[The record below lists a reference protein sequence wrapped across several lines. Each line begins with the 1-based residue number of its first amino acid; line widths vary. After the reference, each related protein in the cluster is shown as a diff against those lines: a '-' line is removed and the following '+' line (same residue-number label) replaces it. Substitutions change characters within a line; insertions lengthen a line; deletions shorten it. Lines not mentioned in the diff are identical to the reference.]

1 MGNIKLLFNNNIH
14 YSGKYIRRFDSLS
27 DVATNLLQE
36 HKFPNADEK
45 KRKINLVK
53 ADIGKCCKGNKR
65 HLNDGCL
72 YCYKDENLWNRI

>member
-1 MGNIKLLFNNNIH
+1 M
-14 YSGKYIRRFDSLS
+14 S

-72 YCYKDENLWNRI
+72 YCYKDENLWNRIKNPNNINSRYHTVYFI